1 MKDSRELAGRRSAPL
16 FFKHVIRKIF
26 LEDWLLKLTALLIT
40 LALWYGVSVS
50 SKKGTATFSK
60 VPLAFR
66 VADDKVLMS
75 AGVQDVTISVSG
87 NDKLIGQL
95 YGSNDLRITAD
106 LTESETGDHILQ
118 LSPQGVST
126 NLPVGIKLEDVQP
139 NRIAVKLE
147 MLVQKDLPVEAATTG
162 EPASGYEIYSTVV
175 TPSRARVSGPE
186 SFMETITSVPT
197 ESVDIGGA
205 KSDISRQVAIN
216 LNNPRVTVSN
226 TVFDVNISVGE
237 KRVERMFVL
246 TTANN
251 KRINAMLFGP
261 KSVIAK
267 LKPADLKADAIKG
280 ENGIDVPQLI
290 LPESAR
296 PSVEIRDLK
305 IH

>member
-1 MKDSRELAGRRSAPL
+1 MRDSRTLAGPRSTAL

-75 AGVQDVTISVSG
+75 AGVQDVAISVSG

-95 YGSNDLRITAD
+95 YGSNDLRVTAD
-106 LTESETGDHILQ
+106 LTESEAGDQILQ
-118 LSPQGVST
+118 LSPQTVAT
-126 NLPVGIKLEDVQP
+126 NLPAGIKLEDVQP

-147 MLVQKDLPVEAATTG
+147 MLVQKDLPVEVATTG
-162 EPASGYEIYSTVV
+162 EPATGFEVYSTVV
-175 TPSRARVSGPE
+175 APARARVSGPE
-186 SFMETITSVPT
+186 SFMESLTSVPT
-197 ESVDIGGA
+197 ESVDLTNA
-205 KSDISRQVAIN
+205 KDDISRQVAIN

-226 TVFDVNISVGE
+226 TVFDVTITIGE

-251 KRINAMLFGP
+251 KRVNAMLFGP
-261 KSVIAK
+261 RSVMAK
-267 LKPADLKADAIKG
+267 LKATDIKVDVSKN
-280 ENGIDVPQLI
+280 ENGDENPRLT
-290 LPESAR
+290 LPDNSI
-296 PSVEIRDLK
+296 EIRSAK
-305 IH
+305 IVR